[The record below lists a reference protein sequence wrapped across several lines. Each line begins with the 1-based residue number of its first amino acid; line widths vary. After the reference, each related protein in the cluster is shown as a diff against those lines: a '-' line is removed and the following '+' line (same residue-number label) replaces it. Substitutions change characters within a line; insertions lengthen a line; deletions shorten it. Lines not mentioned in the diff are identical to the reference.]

1 MDCIV
6 KTSFGY
12 ELKHLYQYDKNQ
24 EVKIVL
30 KPANK
35 FLVAAD
41 IFESVD
47 VHFYNSKSKKAIVV
61 SGELERNTITVKI
74 PDDLLVEGLDI
85 YYYVYK
91 TTEAGAENTIASG
104 TIPVVSRIEF
114 DKEEVNP

>member
-12 ELKHLYQYDKNQ
+12 KLKHLYQYDKNQ
-24 EVKIVL
+24 EIKIVL
-30 KPANK
+30 KPDNK

-47 VHFYNSKSKKAIVV
+47 VHFYNSKSKKAIVID
-61 SGELERNTITVKI
+61 GELARNTITAKI
-74 PDDLLVEGLDI
+74 PDDILAEGLDI
-85 YYYVYK
+85 HFYVYK

-104 TIPVVSRIEF
+104 TIPVVPRIDFE
-114 DKEEVNP
+114 KEEVNP